1 MKILVTGAAGFI
13 GSAITLN
20 LHKEGHEVMGLDS
33 FSSYYSTDLKLAR
46 KKELIESRKI
56 RFERLDLS
64 NKELVDNFFATESFS
79 TVIHLAAQPG
89 VRLQTSD
96 WHFYTRDN
104 LEAFNNVL
112 MAMIKYKIPNLLYA
126 SSSSV
131 YGNASQATFIEK
143 STIAQPVS
151 FYGATKLTNEILA
164 GACSKNSELKTR
176 GLRFFTVYGPWGRPD
191 MVYFRMIN
199 SALSGLPFNF
209 FGTGDVQRDFTYIDD
224 VSSSVSSLVLN
235 LSLQESGFSD
245 VVNIGGGKP
254 ISINECLN
262 IIEEVSAL
270 KVPYNRREVDLRDVE
285 STNADFTYL
294 KQLTGDFPKTSAA
307 NGFANFVSWA
317 TRPEIQPR
325 LASWVDSVL

>member
-1 MKILVTGAAGFI
+1 
-13 GSAITLN
+13 
-20 LHKEGHEVMGLDS
+20 
-33 FSSYYSTDLKLAR
+33 
-46 KKELIESRKI
+46 
-56 RFERLDLS
+56 
-64 NKELVDNFFATESFS
+64 
-79 TVIHLAAQPG
+79 
-89 VRLQTSD
+89 
-96 WHFYTRDN
+96 
-104 LEAFNNVL
+104 
-112 MAMIKYKIPNLLYA
+112 
-126 SSSSV
+126 
-131 YGNASQATFIEK
+131 
-143 STIAQPVS
+143 
-151 FYGATKLTNEILA
+151 
-164 GACSKNSELKTR
+164 
-176 GLRFFTVYGPWGRPD
+176 

-262 IIEEVSAL
+262 LIEEVSGL
-270 KVPYNRREVDLRDVE
+270 KVPYNRRDVDLRDVE

-317 TRPEIQPR
+317 TRPDIQPR
-325 LASWVDSVL
+325 LASWVDSVQ